1 MCYNANSTVAGGT
14 AMFIIIGL
22 LVQALIIWLASVFAG
37 LEYADFWRSVT
48 VALVAWIVG
57 IFLLPFLIVS
67 LLAGG
72 FLGIVLSTVLAAL
85 AVWVA
90 TKIVMM
96 TDWKLAGQIAVWYF
110 FLTLIYRWAMFA
122 IMGGGRFI

>member
-1 MCYNANSTVAGGT
+1 
-14 AMFIIIGL
+14 MFIIIGL